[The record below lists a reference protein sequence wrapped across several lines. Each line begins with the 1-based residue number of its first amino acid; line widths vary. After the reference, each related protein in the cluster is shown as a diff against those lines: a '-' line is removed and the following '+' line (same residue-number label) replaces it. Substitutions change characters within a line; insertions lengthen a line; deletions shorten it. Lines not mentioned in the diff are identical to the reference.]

1 VDVAAN
7 LAEIEARLW
16 DAADNLRAN
25 SGLASHEYSTPVLGI
40 IFLRFADQKFAAIE
54 QELAGQ
60 STGRRLPATLRR
72 YLPAHLR
79 RLHRPQPEHLR
90 LSRLTPT
97 SNWLTV

>member
-1 VDVAAN
+1 MAAN

-72 YLPAHLR
+72 YLPATLR
-79 RLHRPQPEHLR
+79 RYLPAHLR